1 MAKREHEILKKLLLL
16 SSAVLAAPE
25 DVPDHDLSFVL
36 KVGYILA
43 EGVFVED
50 TAEKFK
56 AFLAENG
63 KADGTWNISL
73 YIQSLG
79 GPLDAAMEMG

>member
-1 MAKREHEILKKLLLL
+1 M
-16 SSAVLAAPE
+16 AAPE

-36 KVGYILA
+36 KIGYILA

-79 GPLDAAMEMG
+79 GSDRKSVV